1 MGRDDGEGKPAI
13 KAAADRANAWLD
25 QHAVDAGKPFDAEDF
40 ALVARIDETEAG
52 LLIGILNYRWMYIRL
67 LAIHPD
73 HRRKGLGGGLLE
85 RAEKLARALECIGMW
100 LDTYTYQGPDFY
112 PRHGFVEC
120 GRIKDYPVG
129 HDRIFF
135 EKRL

>member
-1 MGRDDGEGKPAI
+1 MGRDDAEGNPSI
-13 KAAADRANAWLD
+13 KAATDTANAWLD
-25 QHAVDAGKPFDAEDF
+25 AHAAEAAHPFNPEDF
-40 ALVARIDETEAG
+40 ALVARINEEEVG
-52 LLIGILNYRWMYIRL
+52 ILIGIVNYRWVYVKL

-73 HRRKGLGGGLLE
+73 HRRKGLGSGLLNG
-85 RAEKLARALECIGMW
+85 AEKLARTLDCVGIW

-120 GRIKDYPVG
+120 GRIKDYPIG